1 MAVSVTVL
9 AYDSAGLM
17 VVNSTALMHG
27 CLLRL
32 TCPKACCVANAYV
45 KSLSTSRYGRQR
57 EVADWDMWDTDA
69 VDVDQADGVN

>member
-1 MAVSVTVL
+1 VSE
-9 AYDSAGLM
+9 AW
-17 VVNSTALMHG
+17 
-27 CLLRL
+27 
-32 TCPKACCVANAYV
+32 CVANAFV